1 MDPSAALAPAAL
13 APAALAPA
21 ALAPAALAPAALA
34 LALAATATASTATTA
49 ATTAT
54 AALPPIVRKM
64 ASPKNVAALRRR
76 RANST
81 SSALSPRISLLDE
94 EPPKPVVRG
103 RKKHEEPI
111 LKENPDRFVLFP
123 IEHQDVFKMYKDLVA
138 VRWIPEE
145 VELTKDLKDWKTL
158 TQNEQHFI
166 KRILGFFAGSDG
178 IINENLATN
187 FANEVQWPEAKAF
200 YSEQMSNETVHSETY
215 SRLVDTYIEDKAE
228 KLDIL
233 RSIRTMPFV
242 EKKAQWALQWMKGSE
257 ADFASRLMAFAA
269 VEGIFFS
276 GAFCSIF
283 WFKQRGILPGLTS
296 SNEFISRDEGL
307 HTDFACLLYSKIEH
321 RLSKTRAYKLIKEAV
336 KIEKEF
342 IIDAIPCSM
351 IGMNSKM
358 MSQYIE
364 FVADRLL
371 LQMGYPKMY
380 ETTNPFS
387 FMERISLEGKDNF
400 FEKKVSSYAL
410 AGVGKTAA
418 QMSFRTDADF

>member
-1 MDPSAALAPAAL
+1 MN
-13 APAALAPA
+13 
-21 ALAPAALAPAALA
+21 
-34 LALAATATASTATTA
+34 TT
-49 ATTAT
+49 
-54 AALPPIVRKM
+54 LPPIVPVAESTNNGSELKM
-64 ASPKNVAALRRR
+64 PHVRRR

-81 SSALSPRISLLDE
+81 GSAMSPRISLLEEQSKASVPRARKLPDE
-94 EPPKPVVRG
+94 PLLV
-103 RKKHEEPI
+103 
-111 LKENPDRFVLFP
+111 ENPDRFVLFP
-123 IEHQDVFKMYKDLVA
+123 IEHNDVFKMYKDLVA
-138 VRWIPEE
+138 IRWIPEE

-158 TQNEQHFI
+158 TGNEQHFI

-178 IINENLATN
+178 IVNENLAAN

-215 SRLVDTYIEDKAE
+215 SRLIDTYIEDKAE

-233 RSIRTMPFV
+233 RSIRTMAFV
-242 EKKAQWALQWMKGSE
+242 EKKANWALSWMKGSE
-257 ADFASRLMAFAA
+257 ANFATRLMAFAA

-296 SNEFISRDEGL
+296 SNEFISRDEGV
-307 HTDFACLLYSKIEH
+307 HTDFACLLYSKLVN
-321 RLSKTRAYKLIKEAV
+321 RLSKTKAHKLIREAV

-342 IIDAIPCSM
+342 ITEAIPCSM

-358 MSQYIE
+358 MGQYIE

-371 LQMGYPKMY
+371 VQMGYPKTY
-380 ETTNPFS
+380 ETANPFS

-400 FEKKVSSYAL
+400 FEKKVSTYAL
-410 AGVGKTAA
+410 AGVGKTAE
-418 QMSFRTDADF
+418 QMSFNLEADF

>member
-1 MDPSAALAPAAL
+1 MDTPVSDSIQVEPELFS
-13 APAALAPA
+13 
-21 ALAPAALAPAALA
+21 
-34 LALAATATASTATTA
+34 ST
-49 ATTAT
+49 
-54 AALPPIVRKM
+54 LMKKM
-64 ASPKNVAALRRR
+64 PLIRRR

-81 SSALSPRISLLDE
+81 GSTQSPRISLLEDESIKASLRLRKQNE
-94 EPPKPVVRG
+94 EPL
-103 RKKHEEPI
+103 

-123 IEHQDVFKMYKDLVA
+123 IEHQDIFKMYKDLVA

-158 TQNEQHFI
+158 NSNEQHFI

-178 IINENLATN
+178 IVNENLAAN
-187 FANEVQWPEAKAF
+187 FANEVQCPEGKAF
-200 YSEQMSNETVHSETY
+200 YTEQMSNETVHSETY
-215 SRLVDTYIEDKAE
+215 SRLIDTYIEDKAE

-242 EKKAQWALQWMKGSE
+242 EKKANWAINWMKGSD
-257 ADFASRLMAFAA
+257 ANFATRLMAFAA

-307 HTDFACLLYSKIEH
+307 HTDFACLLYSKLTN
-321 RLSKTRAYKLIKEAV
+321 RLSKTKAFKLIREAV

-342 IIDAIPCSM
+342 ITEAIPCSM
-351 IGMNSKM
+351 IGMNAKM

-371 LQMGYPKMY
+371 VQLGYPKTY
-380 ETTNPFS
+380 ETANPFG

-410 AGVGKTAA
+410 AGVGKTAE
-418 QMSFRTDADF
+418 QMSFRIDADF

>member
-1 MDPSAALAPAAL
+1 MDTPS
-13 APAALAPA
+13 
-21 ALAPAALAPAALA
+21 
-34 LALAATATASTATTA
+34 
-49 ATTAT
+49 
-54 AALPPIVRKM
+54 PISIVDSGIIVYPNAK
-64 ASPKNVAALRRR
+64 SFVRRR

-81 SSALSPRISLLDE
+81 GSAASPRISFLDDEHMKSVFRTRKQIE
-94 EPPKPVVRG
+94 EPL
-103 RKKHEEPI
+103 

-123 IEHQDVFKMYKDLVA
+123 IEHNDIFKMYKDLVA

-158 TQNEQHFI
+158 NANEQHFI

-178 IINENLATN
+178 IVNENLAAN

-215 SRLVDTYIEDKAE
+215 SRLIDTYIEDKVE

-233 RSIRTMPFV
+233 RSIRTMTFV
-242 EKKAQWALQWMKGSE
+242 EKKASWAMNWMKGSE
-257 ADFASRLMAFAA
+257 ANFASRLMAFAA

-307 HTDFACLLYSKIEH
+307 HTDFACLLYSKLAN
-321 RLSKTRAYKLIKEAV
+321 RLSKTKAFKLIREAV

-342 IIDAIPCSM
+342 ITEAIPCSM
-351 IGMNSKM
+351 IGMNAKM
-358 MSQYIE
+358 MGQYIE

-371 LQMGYPKMY
+371 VQMGYPKTY
-380 ETTNPFS
+380 ETANPFG

-410 AGVGKTAA
+410 AGVGKTAE
-418 QMSFRTDADF
+418 QMSFSMNADF

>member
-1 MDPSAALAPAAL
+1 MDPLPITVPAAD
-13 APAALAPA
+13 
-21 ALAPAALAPAALA
+21 
-34 LALAATATASTATTA
+34 STNTVSEQKIPT
-49 ATTAT
+49 
-54 AALPPIVRKM
+54 
-64 ASPKNVAALRRR
+64 LRRR

-81 SSALSPRISLLDE
+81 GSSMSPRISLLE
-94 EPPKPVVRG
+94 EQPLKAVVRG
-103 RKKHEEPI
+103 RKLPDEP
-111 LKENPDRFVLFP
+111 LLVENPDRFVLFP
-123 IEHQDVFKMYKDLVA
+123 IEHNDVFKMYKDLVA
-138 VRWIPEE
+138 IRWIPEE

-158 TQNEQHFI
+158 NSNEQHFI

-178 IINENLATN
+178 IVNENLAAN

-215 SRLVDTYIEDKAE
+215 SRLIDTYIEDKAE

-242 EKKAQWALQWMKGSE
+242 EKKAKWALSWMQGSE
-257 ADFASRLMAFAA
+257 ASFATRLMAFAA

-296 SNEFISRDEGL
+296 SNEFISRDEGV
-307 HTDFACLLYSKIEH
+307 HTDFACLLYSKLVN
-321 RLSKTRAYKLIKEAV
+321 RLSKTKAHKLIREAV

-342 IIDAIPCSM
+342 ITEAIPCSM

-358 MSQYIE
+358 MGQYIE
-364 FVADRLL
+364 FVSDRLL
-371 LQMGYPKMY
+371 VQLGYPKTY
-380 ETTNPFS
+380 ETANPFG

-400 FEKKVSSYAL
+400 FEKKVSTYAL
-410 AGVGKTAA
+410 AGVGKTAE
-418 QMSFRTDADF
+418 QMSFRIDADF